1 MHMQQILLVEDDKT
15 IALGLSYSLE
25 EEGYGT
31 TVCHNAA
38 SALTE
43 IGGRRFDLAILDVSL
58 PDGNGYDICRAV
70 KAESDTPVIFLTV
83 LGEESNVVMGLDM
96 GADDYIAKP
105 FRLRELLS
113 RVRTVLRR
121 VGGVEKDEIS
131 IGDLTIYV
139 KQAKVTK
146 NGVEIPFTAL
156 EYQLLLKL
164 ATNRGQLLTRS
175 RLLEDIWDI
184 DGDFVND
191 NTLTVYIKRLREKIE
206 DDPQNPVFIQTIRGL
221 GYRMGT

>member
-1 MHMQQILLVEDDKT
+1 MQQILLVEDDKT

-25 EEGYGT
+25 EEGYGVT
-31 TVCHNAA
+31 ACHDAA
-38 SALTE
+38 CALTE

-121 VGGVEKDEIS
+121 AGGGEKDEIS
-131 IGDLTIYV
+131 IGGLTIHV
-139 KQAKVTK
+139 GQAKVTK
-146 NGVEIPFTAL
+146 NGAEIPFTAL
-156 EYQLLLKL
+156 EYQLLRIL
-164 ATNRGQLLTRS
+164 AINRGQLLTRS

-184 DGDFVND
+184 GGDFVND

-206 DDPQNPVFIQTIRGL
+206 DDPQNPALIRTMRGL
-221 GYRMGT
+221 GYRMGE